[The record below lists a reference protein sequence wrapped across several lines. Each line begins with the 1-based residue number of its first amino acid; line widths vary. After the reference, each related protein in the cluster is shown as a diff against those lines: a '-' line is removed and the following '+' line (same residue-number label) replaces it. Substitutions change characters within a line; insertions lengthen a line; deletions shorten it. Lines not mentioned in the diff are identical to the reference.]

1 MKKIALLIAC
11 LVMLAGVGCSKEDTV
26 DVSAT
31 FPDVGDLA
39 VHAPVHMADIQV
51 GKVTGIELA
60 GTEALVEIS
69 LYPEAQVPEG
79 VTARVRRTSVL
90 GERIIDLVVPE
101 DAGSSTPLLADGDE
115 ITDTYTRSDL
125 EDLVA
130 EGQDVLGAIAASD
143 LAIMIDEGARGFG
156 DKGDE
161 LRDLLNNY
169 RRIVKVFANRSDE
182 ITGLISNMRTFNETL
197 ASQAG
202 AHSLSLKNTARSFE
216 VLEEESARLEDAI
229 VSLNR
234 LAVGGQDILHE
245 HTDEMANFFRQM
257 NTILG
262 IVAEEQDEIAGF
274 LKWAPGHNE
283 NTQRVEYIEFNQV
296 YQDFVICGLNDNP
309 KDRARRC
316 TKKE

>member
-1 MKKIALLIAC
+1 MRKIAFLVASLLA
-11 LVMLAGVGCSKEDTV
+11 VAGVGCSNADTI
-26 DVSAT
+26 DVSAR

-39 VHAPVHMADIQV
+39 QHAPVHMADIQV
-51 GKVTGIELA
+51 GKVSGIELD
-60 GTEALVEIS
+60 GTEAVVQLA
-69 LYPEAQVPEG
+69 LYPEANVPEG

-90 GERIIDLVVPE
+90 GERIVDLVVPE
-101 DAGSSTPLLADGDE
+101 DMATASDPLKDGDE

-143 LAIMIDEGARGFG
+143 LAIMIDEGAKGFG
-156 DKGDE
+156 GRGDE

-169 RRIVKVFANRSDE
+169 RKIVKVYANRSDE
-182 ITGLISNMRTFNETL
+182 ITGLITHMKNFNQTL
-197 ASQAG
+197 ATQAG
-202 AHSLSLKNTARSFE
+202 SHALSLKNSARSME
-216 VLEEESARLEDAI
+216 VLEEESAELEDAI

-245 HTDEMANFFRQM
+245 HTDEMSNFFRQM

-262 IVAEEQDEIAGF
+262 ILAEEQGHIAGF
-274 LKWAPGHNE
+274 LKWAPGHNM

-309 KDRARRC
+309 KDPARRC
-316 TKKE
+316 KKG